1 MTYSLTEAQVKFAA
15 HYAEHG
21 KQQDAYLY
29 AYSASVNPA
38 IANERGRRLL
48 RNAAVRERIEKLR
61 GIPLSPADTVR
72 DPRSRL
78 TAERTGAETN
88 RDTAEAVKALASVVV
103 APAIPH
109 DLRHASLLLLQD
121 MLANIG
127 AHLAGHPPGAARGGV
142 RGLSGDPNGGSMV
155 GNGAGQT
162 NAVVA
167 GGRH

>member
-1 MTYSLTEAQVKFAA
+1 MTYSLTEAQGKFAE

-21 KQQDAYLY
+21 RQQDAYLF
-29 AYSASVNPA
+29 AYSASVKPA
-38 IANERGRRLL
+38 VANERGRRLL
-48 RNAAVRERIEKLR
+48 RNAAVRERIEQLR

-78 TAERTGAETN
+78 TAKRSGAESN
-88 RDTAEAVKALASVVV
+88 RDAAEAVKALASVVV

-109 DLRHASLLLLQD
+109 DLRRASLRLLQD

-127 AHLAGHPPGAARGGV
+127 AHLAWHPPGAASGGV

-155 GNGAGQT
+155 GNGAERD
-162 NAVVA
+162 NSA
-167 GGRH
+167 GANGRH